1 MHMQLSAI
9 KWKIKE
15 ILKVIV
21 TKHFSDCINLSNL
34 EEHTAE
40 IIVSKTMSHHNAL
53 KYPVSNA
60 QISESKTMSHHNALK
75 YSVSNAQIS
84 ENKIY
89 PQELI
94 NAWTGWISDWQP
106 TISELS

>member
-60 QISESKTMSHHNALK
+60 QISE
-75 YSVSNAQIS
+75 
-84 ENKIY
+84 NKIY